1 MKLVFCTDVVNG
13 HYPLPSVLLWG
24 YNLVHDQTR
33 SGQASCNWHK
43 MSGHAQ
49 QSGEDHAIQTRVL
62 NSYFCQKLKIK
73 EAKAQKYWKSYHVT
87 TENNNKILTIL
98 VSIRSFLLQQIP
110 HRKGSPDISK
120 HIRGSKV
127 SHKNTNWAESFD
139 NLGVPLHKPSA
150 CNNPKTPLSLAL
162 HLFNRDSTKNHHLSR
177 SFRILQPTACPRG
190 WAGLK
195 SSSST
200 WKNSTICPKFSSNLR
215 NVFFLNQ
222 GVSWAS
228 TWAYLLPRMELLVG
242 PKENVLVTQ
251 LIDSHP
257 SLTSDHCVDATNL
270 TALN

>member
-13 HYPLPSVLLWG
+13 YYPLPSVLLWG

-43 MSGHAQ
+43 MSGQAQ
-49 QSGEDHAIQTRVL
+49 QSGEDHTIQIRVL
-62 NSYFCQKLKIK
+62 NSYFCHKLKIRGK
-73 EAKAQKYWKSYHVT
+73 SAKILKSYHVT

-162 HLFNRDSTKNHHLSR
+162 HLFNRDSTKTTICQDLSGYFNPPLVQGDGQDW
-177 SFRILQPTACPRG
+177 SPPPQPEKIVPYVPNFRQISG
-190 WAGLK
+190 M
-195 SSSST
+195 SSSSIKESLEPRLEPT
-200 WKNSTICPKFSSNLR
+200 SCLAWNSL
-215 NVFFLNQ
+215 
-222 GVSWAS
+222 
-228 TWAYLLPRMELLVG
+228 
-242 PKENVLVTQ
+242 
-251 LIDSHP
+251 
-257 SLTSDHCVDATNL
+257 
-270 TALN
+270 

>member
-49 QSGEDHAIQTRVL
+49 QSGEDHTIQIRVL
-62 NSYFCQKLKIK
+62 NSYSCQKFWLEKKK
-73 EAKAQKYWKSYHVT
+73 EAKPQKYWKVNVWPPKTITKYLQFLFPFVHFYCSRSHIEKDHLIFQNILEGQKFPIKIQ
-87 TENNNKILTIL
+87 TEL
-98 VSIRSFLLQQIP
+98 
-110 HRKGSPDISK
+110 
-120 HIRGSKV
+120 
-127 SHKNTNWAESFD
+127 SFD

-162 HLFNRDSTKNHHLSR
+162 HLFNRDSTKNHQLSR
-177 SFRILQPTACPRG
+177 SFRILRPTACPRG

-200 WKNSTICPKFSSNLR
+200 WKK
-215 NVFFLNQ
+215 
-222 GVSWAS
+222 
-228 TWAYLLPRMELLVG
+228 
-242 PKENVLVTQ
+242 
-251 LIDSHP
+251 
-257 SLTSDHCVDATNL
+257 
-270 TALN
+270 